1 MSADESD
8 KASQLL
14 TGRGKRRIKR
24 TFESFEE
31 KDGKDEKDEKP
42 LDDNATE
49 QKEELSNPKTS
60 DNFEEINE
68 MKQLRLLARQRYLS
82 RREREKLVI
91 LSKELEYLEQDI
103 EKYGWENLTQ
113 RERGDITLKREL
125 VELIKHQEDAG
136 IQKFNLQEDY
146 VNEEGKLDVE
156 RKRALLNDR
165 SGYNQNEN
173 EDKRKYMWEEKQLHK
188 AVKKYDDIDEIKLP
202 DADKYEFVFDDDAMV
217 QYEDDDD
224 EVLPEKDSDQ
234 NSYLLEQLG
243 IEQKRIS
250 SVQQT
255 RKFLPVYRYRNELLE
270 AIKEYQTLII
280 VGETGSGKTTQ
291 LPQYLVEDG
300 YTHGGKFQIAVTQPR
315 RVAATAVA
323 ARVADERNVVLGK
336 EVGYSIRFE
345 DKTTADKTILRYMT
359 DGMLLREFLVDP
371 ELRKYSCIMID
382 EAHERTLATDV
393 LLGLLKDILSHRK
406 DLKLLISSATMNASK
421 FSRFFNNCPIFN
433 VPGRRFPVDIHY
445 TVQPEANYLHAVLS
459 TVFQIHTRE
468 PLPGDI
474 LVFLTGQDEI
484 ENMAEKMEMIAGKLG
499 EKAMPMMITAIYAN
513 LPQEQQNRIF
523 IPTPPNCRKVVL
535 ATNIAETSLTVDGIK
550 YVVDPGYVKENSF
563 VPSTGMTQL
572 LTVPCSRASVDQRAG
587 RAGRVGPGKCYR
599 IFTKWS
605 YYNELELMPKPE
617 ILRTN
622 LSSVVLLL
630 LSLGITNLV
639 NFQMLDKPSISS
651 LSKSLENLYLLGAL
665 NSKGT
670 ITKLGRIMC
679 EFPCEPEFAK
689 VLHTAATHEFCQ
701 GVLDECID
709 IVAMLHEAKSLFLG
723 SKNPNPGSHIVGQ
736 VYSDHMLYWEIYNEW
751 RNSSYSKM
759 WCQDHKL
766 QYKTLCRVRNIR
778 DQLFQ
783 CADKLGLVALNESA
797 RRELVDAQTGSSPTL
812 RITKCFIGGF
822 PMNIAQLG
830 TNGYRTVG
838 KKSTSGLDVYI
849 HPSSVVF
856 YCNKDNKK
864 PCKFVLYQQLM
875 LTSKEFIRDCLPI
888 PKESWLGEMVPQLFH
903 SH

>member
-1 MSADESD
+1 MDADNTARNEHL
-8 KASQLL
+8 Q
-14 TGRGKRRIKR
+14 TGKGKRRTKR
-24 TFESFEE
+24 VFESH
-31 KDGKDEKDEKP
+31 DAYTEKP
-42 LDDNATE
+42 LENNDKQESEKSMIHPVADNTE
-49 QKEELSNPKTS
+49 NM
-60 DNFEEINE
+60 NE
-68 MKQLRLLARQRYLS
+68 MKNLRLLARQRYLS
-82 RREREKLVI
+82 HREREKLVV
-91 LSKELEYLEQDI
+91 LVKELEYLEQDI
-103 EKYGWENLTQ
+103 DKYGWENLTQ
-113 RERGDITLKREL
+113 GERDDIILKREL
-125 VELIKHQEDAG
+125 VALVEHREGAG
-136 IQKFNLQEDY
+136 VQKFNLQEDY
-146 VNEEGKLDVE
+146 VDDQGKLDVK
-156 RKRALLNDR
+156 RKKALLNDR
-165 SGYNQNEN
+165 SGYRQH
-173 EDKRKYMWEEKQLHK
+173 EDEGKRKHMWEEKQLHK
-188 AVKKYDDIDEIKLP
+188 AVKKDEDVDEIKLP
-202 DADKYEFVFDDDAMV
+202 GADRYEFVFDDNAMV
-217 QYEDDDD
+217 DYEEQK
-224 EVLPEKDSDQ
+224 EVLPEKDSEQ
-234 NSYLLEQLG
+234 EIHLLKQLE
-243 IEQKRIS
+243 IEQERIT
-250 SVQQT
+250 SVQET
-255 RKFLPVYRYRNELLE
+255 RKVLPVYGYRKELLE
-270 AIKEYQTLII
+270 AIKEHQTLII

-300 YTHGGKFQIAVTQPR
+300 YTQGGKFRIAVTQPR

-323 ARVADERNVVLGK
+323 ARVADEMDVVLGK

-345 DKTTADKTILRYMT
+345 DKTMADRTILKYMT

-371 ELRKYSCIMID
+371 ELQKYSCIMID
-382 EAHERTLATDV
+382 EAHERTLATDI
-393 LLGLLKDILSHRK
+393 LLGLLKDILPHRK
-406 DLKLLISSATMNASK
+406 DLKLLISSATMNATK

-445 TVQPEANYLHAVLS
+445 TVQPEANYLHAVIS
-459 TVFQIHTRE
+459 TVFQIHTKE
-468 PLPGDI
+468 PVPGDI

-484 ENMAEKMEMIAGKLG
+484 ENIAEKMEMIAGKLG
-499 EKAMPMMITAIYAN
+499 EKAMPLIITPIYAN
-513 LPQEQQNRIF
+513 LPQDQQNRIF
-523 IPTPPNCRKVVL
+523 IPTPPSCRKVVL
-535 ATNIAETSLTVDGIK
+535 ATNIAETSLTVEGIK

-605 YYNELELMPKPE
+605 YYNELELMPRPE
-617 ILRTN
+617 IVRTN

-639 NFQMLDKPSISS
+639 NFQLLDKPSVSS

-689 VLHTAATHEFCQ
+689 VLHTAATHEMCH
-701 GVLDECID
+701 GVLEECID
-709 IVAMLHEAKSLFLG
+709 IVAMLHETKSLFMG
-723 SKNPNPGSHIVGQ
+723 SKNQNPGLRIIGQ
-736 VYSDHMLYWEIYNEW
+736 TDSDHMLYWEIYDEW
-751 RNSSYSKM
+751 RNSNYSKM

-778 DQLFQ
+778 DQLLQ
-783 CADKLGLVALNESA
+783 CADKLGLAALNESA
-797 RRELVDAQTGSSPTL
+797 RRELVDKQSGSALTA
-812 RITKCFIGGF
+812 RITKCFISGF

-830 TNGYRTVG
+830 INSYRTVG

-856 YCNKDNKK
+856 QSKRDGKK

-888 PKESWLGEMVPQLFH
+888 IKESWLEEMVPQLFR
-903 SH
+903 SR